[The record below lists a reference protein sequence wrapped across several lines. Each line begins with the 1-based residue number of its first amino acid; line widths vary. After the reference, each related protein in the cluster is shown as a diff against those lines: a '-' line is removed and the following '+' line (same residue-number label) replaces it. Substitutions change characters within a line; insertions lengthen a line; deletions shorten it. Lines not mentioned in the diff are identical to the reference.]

1 MKIIIQHLEDL
12 QDAQGPPELYEAA
25 ATPGEEVA
33 KETPAADGQ
42 VAGNAVETLVPEVHP
57 SATSVVP
64 PTPTPPQDRAL
75 ELAGLQALMEQQKL
89 REHAE
94 PLHVTTP
101 KVEINWSSHKKEGM
115 RLKRLMEESPDGSK
129 FPHMKEMWNGS
140 AAESLASITYLSV
153 YVPQDLP
160 FKASLIFIMF

>member
-33 KETPAADGQ
+33 EETPAADGQ
-42 VAGNAVETLVPEVHP
+42 VAGNAVETLVPEVPP

-64 PTPTPPQDRAL
+64 PTPTPPQDRTL

-129 FPHMKEMWNGS
+129 FPHMKEMWNGP
-140 AAESLASITYLSV
+140 AAKSLASINIS
-153 YVPQDLP
+153 
-160 FKASLIFIMF
+160 FSLCTPRSSF

>member
-1 MKIIIQHLEDL
+1 M
-12 QDAQGPPELYEAA
+12 
-25 ATPGEEVA
+25 
-33 KETPAADGQ
+33 
-42 VAGNAVETLVPEVHP
+42 
-57 SATSVVP
+57 VP